1 MNKKLL
7 LILSTLFLIGLL
19 SVSCSNEDKTG
30 TGGEDTTGSR
40 VPTEIAA
47 KYNGT
52 YAAQGNSAFI
62 VVKEGFFGM
71 GATEVEAG
79 NPPNFPMVYEGEIFG
94 SDPNYEFESSAVAG
108 TLTFTDSSVTII
120 FTKNSYIPNDQLGKP
135 ATLNKQP

>member
-7 LILSTLFLIGLL
+7 LILSTIFLIGLL

-40 VPTEIAA
+40 VPTKIDA

-52 YAAQGNSAFI
+52 YAAQDRAFI

-71 GATEVEAG
+71 GETEQQAG
-79 NPPNFPMVYEGEIFG
+79 GDNFPMVYEGEIFG

-108 TLTFTDSSVTII
+108 TLTFTDSSVTIT
-120 FTKNSYIPNDQLGKP
+120 FTKNPTPNTTGIP
-135 ATLNKQP
+135 ATLNKK

>member
-52 YAAQGNSAFI
+52 YAVQDNSAFI
-62 VVKEGFFGM
+62 VVKEGKLGM
-71 GATEVEAG
+71 GETERQAG
-79 NPPNFPMVYEGEIFG
+79 FDNFPMAREGEIFG
-94 SDPNYEFESSAVAG
+94 SDPNYEFENSAVAG
-108 TLTFTDSSVTII
+108 TLTFTDSSVTIT
-120 FTKNSYIPNDQLGKP
+120 FTKNPTPNTTGIP
-135 ATLNKQP
+135 ATLNKK